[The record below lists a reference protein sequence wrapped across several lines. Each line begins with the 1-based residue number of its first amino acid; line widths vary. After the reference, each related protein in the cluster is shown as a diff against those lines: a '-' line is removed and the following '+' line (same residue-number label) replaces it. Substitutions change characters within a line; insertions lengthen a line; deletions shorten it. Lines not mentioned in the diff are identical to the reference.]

1 MDLISDEMS
10 RRIIAAAEQ
19 IARTSGAESVTVR
32 SILRALGISN
42 RVFYNRFHN
51 AAEVLDIVYAN
62 TVLKIRES
70 IVAKFDPE
78 QDFFQQVL
86 DIVENTLVMSYE
98 CKRQFSQ
105 YVFESDSV
113 SHDNYAWWTEE
124 IKRLIEFGKAR
135 GYLRDVD
142 SDIMSYSIWCF
153 IRGFNADALG
163 RKLPVAQATAAF
175 KYSFGILLDGLRPVP
190 DAP

>member
-70 IVAKFDPE
+70 LVAKFDPE

-98 CKRQFSQ
+98 
-105 YVFESDSV
+105 
-113 SHDNYAWWTEE
+113 
-124 IKRLIEFGKAR
+124 
-135 GYLRDVD
+135 
-142 SDIMSYSIWCF
+142 
-153 IRGFNADALG
+153 
-163 RKLPVAQATAAF
+163 
-175 KYSFGILLDGLRPVP
+175 
-190 DAP
+190 

>member
-42 RVFYNRFHN
+42 RV
-51 AAEVLDIVYAN
+51 
-62 TVLKIRES
+62 
-70 IVAKFDPE
+70 
-78 QDFFQQVL
+78 FQQVL

>member
-1 MDLISDEMS
+1 
-10 RRIIAAAEQ
+10 
-19 IARTSGAESVTVR
+19 
-32 SILRALGISN
+32 
-42 RVFYNRFHN
+42 
-51 AAEVLDIVYAN
+51 
-62 TVLKIRES
+62 
-70 IVAKFDPE
+70 
-78 QDFFQQVL
+78 
-86 DIVENTLVMSYE
+86 MSYE

-163 RKLPVAQATAAF
+163 RKLPVAQAAAAF

>member
-70 IVAKFDPE
+70 LVAKFDPE

-153 IRGFNADALG
+153 IQIG
-163 RKLPVAQATAAF
+163 RAHV
-175 KYSFGILLDGLRPVP
+175 
-190 DAP
+190 

>member
-70 IVAKFDPE
+70 LVAKFDPE

-98 CKRQFSQ
+98 CKRSSASTSLRATLSPTTTMPGGQRRS
-105 YVFESDSV
+105 SV
-113 SHDNYAWWTEE
+113 SLNLVRPGA
-124 IKRLIEFGKAR
+124 IFGT
-135 GYLRDVD
+135 
-142 SDIMSYSIWCF
+142 W
-153 IRGFNADALG
+153 IR
-163 RKLPVAQATAAF
+163 T
-175 KYSFGILLDGLRPVP
+175 S
-190 DAP
+190 